1 MYETLVA
8 VFCTHT
14 KRISQK
20 AMSQFPVNCSNF
32 TAHQSRVLNLTRS
45 VTASVCLVVIL
56 LIIVLLFFY
65 RAYESTL
72 QRLFFYLSTVT
83 LIYEIANV
91 LQMEH
96 LWQYHQQK
104 KLCAYLGFCDQWTV
118 AMVYLSTIQINI
130 FLMYKVY
137 EQFRGALCPSISHS
151 QRCRIV
157 LEICSVLCVVLI
169 PCAYLWKPLLD
180 GNFGIAGAWCW
191 MRTLDEDCVSVGF
204 LDQVFF
210 AYVLRGV
217 THVFNLISILLLAA
231 IFYQLARNY
240 RGVRRQHLNTV
251 IKTLLLMVFLLVS
264 FVFDAFEIK
273 VRLWTGLAHRRE
285 LYSLWVV
292 YAMGPPISKLAF
304 PVGFLLYLYSIKKFS
319 REAIERAASK
329 WKSCCPCCECCKR
342 AHRRHY
348 HFITAQDN
356 PTAPFSHPVSVPS
369 ATMSHPPYTDGFTEI
384 EAVEELQS
392 VATSHHMQ

>member
-1 MYETLVA
+1 
-8 VFCTHT
+8 
-14 KRISQK
+14 
-20 AMSQFPVNCSNF
+20 MSQFPVNCSNF

-204 LDQVFF
+204 LDQVFSPMSYAEWLTCSTWYPF
-210 AYVLRGV
+210 CSLLQYSINWLETTGGATPASEHGDKNPALDGIPSR
-217 THVFNLISILLLAA
+217 VFRFRRFWNYSPSVDRSGSQTRTLLTLG
-231 IFYQLARNY
+231 
-240 RGVRRQHLNTV
+240 GVR
-251 IKTLLLMVFLLVS
+251 
-264 FVFDAFEIK
+264 
-273 VRLWTGLAHRRE
+273 
-285 LYSLWVV
+285 Y
-292 YAMGPPISKLAF
+292 GPTDIQA
-304 PVGFLLYLYSIKKFS
+304 G
-319 REAIERAASK
+319 
-329 WKSCCPCCECCKR
+329 
-342 AHRRHY
+342 
-348 HFITAQDN
+348 
-356 PTAPFSHPVSVPS
+356 VPS
-369 ATMSHPPYTDGFTEI
+369 GLPVVPLLHKEVQSRGYRKGCEQ
-384 EAVEELQS
+384 VEVLLPLLWMLQES
-392 VATSHHMQ
+392 LS